1 MKIELQFN
9 SVTIQP
15 QDIQEYFPNI
25 ISAIG
30 SYPVIQKTLKRR
42 KPRRKK
48 TVGSLITEII
58 DSIEK

>member
-15 QDIQEYFPNI
+15 QDIQEIFPNI
-25 ISAIG
+25 ISSIG
-30 SYPVIQKTLKRR
+30 PYPEIHKTPKRR
-42 KPRRKK
+42 KQRSKK
-48 TVGSLITEII
+48 TMGSLIAEII